1 MGSAFAVK
9 LQELER
15 RLLDRPGTLDP
26 AVRRVIG
33 TGGDPPAPLASYVEK
48 VRLHAYKVTDQDIA
62 DLRAAGYSE
71 DQIFEL
77 TVATAYGAA
86 RLRLD
91 RGRAAADGGASE
103 PAAGTAEG
111 SAS

>member
-1 MGSAFAVK
+1 MNSRFAAK

-33 TGGDPPAPLASYVEK
+33 TGGDPPAPLEGYVEK

-62 DLRAAGYSE
+62 DLRAAGYSD

-86 RLRLD
+86 RLRLN
-91 RGRAAADGGASE
+91 RGMAAAGGSGSE
-103 PAAGTAEG
+103 PAAGTVEG

>member
-1 MGSAFAVK
+1 MNPKFAAK

-26 AVRRVIG
+26 ALRRVLG

-91 RGRAAADGGASE
+91 RGMAAAGDSGTAAEAGEGGAS
-103 PAAGTAEG
+103 
-111 SAS
+111 